1 MTEEVNNSSNPT
13 PTTPLN
19 EPVVV
24 GGTPA
29 NFSDVLD
36 KHRHENGKI
45 LGKFDAP
52 DKLAEAYLS
61 LEKES
66 TKTRQEMK
74 KLERKAP
81 ESYDLSLDES
91 LKDRWQIDEN
101 DPRLARF
108 LPKFKELNLQTNE
121 VKALI
126 NTWVEAELEDYDKSA
141 EEFKALAAENPQL
154 VKDLFSFA
162 EGLPE
167 AEQEAYKSMV
177 QTPEQAKVLHR
188 ILSAARQG
196 GNIPATPKGTS
207 SSGKSK
213 QQLMDDAFAYQKA
226 NMASISSNKGQQEEF
241 FRLLNLAS
249 KAS

>member
-1 MTEEVNNSSNPT
+1 MTEEANNSSNPT
-13 PTTPLN
+13 PTTTLN
-19 EPVVV
+19 EPVDDGVN
-24 GGTPA
+24 PA
-29 NFSDVLD
+29 KFSDVLD

-81 ESYDLSLDES
+81 DSYDLSLDES

-126 NTWVEAELEDYDKSA
+126 NTWVQAELEDYEKSA

-154 VKDLFSFA
+154 IKDLFSFA
-162 EGLPE
+162 EGLPTD
-167 AEQEAYKSMV
+167 EQDAYKSMV

-196 GNIPATPKGTS
+196 GNIPAAPKDTS

-213 QQLMDDAFAYQKA
+213 QQLLDEAFAYRDTNNKT
-226 NMASISSNKGQQEEF
+226 ISSNKGQQDEF
-241 FRLLNLAS
+241 FRLLALAQ